1 MKPPKPR
8 LNEAQRTWVR
18 DWWHALQPL
27 AEGDF
32 RPQGPLAQMGRAARA
47 QLRRCEG
54 VAELLAQPAALLL
67 AQGLIKRNPDH
78 LPDEAVTY
86 ERLAWVAGVLARVKD
101 DVQDGKSLAWHL
113 GKAGGGE
120 GEAMSERRFKA
131 MQRCTYMPDLYTHW
145 RRAVQL
151 ADGKADVARLADDLL
166 AWQIELS
173 RGQDGYPSRASDGIR
188 FYWAF
193 DYYLSAKDQDAAAQA
208 ASEDALTPTTEST
221 EENAP

>member
-18 DWWHALQPL
+18 EWWRALQPL
-27 AEGDF
+27 AEGDT
-32 RPQGPLAQMGRAARA
+32 RPQGSLAQLGRGARA

-54 VAELLAQPAALLL
+54 AQDLLAQSAVLLL
-67 AQGLIKRNPDH
+67 AQGLVKRNPDR
-78 LPDEAVTY
+78 LPDEAVSY

-101 DVQDGKSLAWHL
+101 DLHDGKSLARHL
-113 GKAGGGE
+113 GKAGTGDQ
-120 GEAMSERRFKA
+120 EAMSERRFKA
-131 MQRCTYMPDLYTHW
+131 MQRCTHMPDLYMHW

-173 RGQDGYPSRASDGIR
+173 QSQDGYPSRASDGIR
-188 FYWAF
+188 FHWAF
-193 DYYLSAKDQDAAAQA
+193 DYYLSAKDQDAAASA
-208 ASEDALTPTTEST
+208 ISEDALTPTPESI